1 MKLKQLVVVVAF
13 VQCCIDL
20 IGITLNI
27 LCPFCTGIT
36 AFDQLQNDSPIVY
49 EDTSWVTDKVTT
61 FKDYSHIKS
70 IPPMMYLLPHLW
82 TGVIP
87 RMMDGYK
94 CIVSD
99 QLVTEH
105 LQTWTELVSTAE
117 RSSWDHII
125 LSLSKLHKELPTK
138 LHSLQKK
145 LDSALEMRRTN
156 CHSRS
161 KSLII
166 TELAFMGLSL
176 GCCVVTICVT
186 LFSKLAQLYLPWMIV
201 TGYEIAG
208 NVSVAITFLTSP
220 GYSYLISLI
229 CFMKVY
235 VLRWVFVHVI
245 RKQMVFCIEQRE
257 KKAALQAKDDER
269 RLLRSQLSEKGKI
282 RLSRVFGTYS

>member
-1 MKLKQLVVVVAF
+1 MKLKQLVVVVAL
-13 VQCCIDL
+13 VQCCIDI
-20 IGITLNI
+20 IGISLNI
-27 LCPFCTGIT
+27 LCPLCTGIL
-36 AFDQLQNDSPIVY
+36 AFEQLQNDSPIIY
-49 EDTSWVTDKVTT
+49 EDTSWVTDEVTT
-61 FKDYSHIKS
+61 YKDYSHIKS
-70 IPPMMYLLPHLW
+70 FPPMLYLVPHLW

-105 LQTWTELVSTAE
+105 LQSWTELVSTAE
-117 RSSWDHII
+117 KNSWDHII
-125 LSLSKLHKELPTK
+125 LSLSKLHKELPTE

-156 CHSRS
+156 CHGRN

-166 TELAFMGLSL
+166 TEMAFMGISL
-176 GCCVVTICVT
+176 GCCIVTICVT
-186 LFSKLAQLYLPWMIV
+186 LFSKIAQFYLPWMIV

-229 CFMKVY
+229 CLIKVY
-235 VLRWVFVHVI
+235 LLRWVFVHVI

-257 KKAALQAKDDER
+257 K
-269 RLLRSQLSEKGKI
+269 
-282 RLSRVFGTYS
+282 